1 MDLLQ
6 EGEDEDYF
14 LAARRKREAAC
25 MSMMAAATA
34 ACVQHRQ
41 LIQAVFGS
49 IAGAAVTAPIAAS
62 KAKKK
67 RKQRRQFD
75 YQAAYDNIQRDYAGP
90 NALFG
95 KEFHLFFRLSRPII
109 QSRHGW

>member
-1 MDLLQ
+1 MEDSGMDLLH

-34 ACVQHRQ
+34 ACVHHRQ

-49 IAGAAVTAPIAAS
+49 IAGAPITAPIAAS
-62 KAKKK
+62 KAKKE
-67 RKQRRQFD
+67 
-75 YQAAYDNIQRDYAGP
+75 
-90 NALFG
+90 
-95 KEFHLFFRLSRPII
+95 KEAKDAV
-109 QSRHGW
+109 